1 MTSSHSMNRGCFWS
15 IIGFMA
21 IPICLVIL
29 GLIVL
34 LIFFF
39 RSEIKT
45 ETMEQGRDEYPQLT
59 SVWSYGSGATEVVR
73 IQVQGVIQHE
83 LTGSFFASVDPVES
97 VLRQIRAATVDD
109 NVMGIIL
116 EIDSPGGD
124 VTACDEIY
132 HALIEFKVRVPHR
145 MVVAIFGDMAASGG
159 YYIACAAD
167 YIIARPTSITGSIGV
182 LISSLNFRQLGQK
195 IGIEDVTIKSGTNK
209 DLMNPLREMS
219 LEQRAL
225 LQEIVDTTHGRFVGL
240 VAKARRMT
248 DAEVRPLADGRIYT
262 AVRAKDLK
270 LVDQIGYWND
280 AHLKMASLLKQKTI
294 KVIRYEEG
302 FSWTS
307 LLRAS
312 QAIPVTLRGMIRP
325 ETTMKIQFLMTP

>member
-1 MTSSHSMNRGCFWS
+1 MNRGCFWG
-15 IIGFMA
+15 IIGLIAVPVF
-21 IPICLVIL
+21 LVMI

-34 LIFFF
+34 LIFVF

-45 ETMEQGRDEYPQLT
+45 EAAEQGRDEYPQLT

-97 VLRQIRAATVDD
+97 VLRQIRAATVDE
-109 NVMGIIL
+109 NIMGIIL

-132 HALIEFKVRVPHR
+132 HALIEFKAHVPHR

-195 IGIEDVTIKSGTNK
+195 IGVEDVTIKSGTNK

-225 LQEIVDTTHGRFVGL
+225 LQEIVDTTHNRFVGL
-240 VAKARRMT
+240 VAKARRMPE
-248 DAEVRPLADGRIYT
+248 AEVRPLADGRIYT
-262 AVRAKDLK
+262 AMRAKDLK
-270 LVDQIGYWND
+270 LVDQIGYWSD
-280 AHLKMASLLKQKTI
+280 AQVKMAHLLNKKNI
-294 KVIRYEEG
+294 KVMRYEEE

-307 LLRAS
+307 LLHAC
-312 QAIPVTLRGMIRP
+312 QNIPLTLHGLLRP
-325 ETTMKIQFLMTP
+325 ATTMKVQFLMTP